1 MKKKLKWIGFAVV
14 AVLIMIQ
21 FIRPERTNPQA
32 DETLAYDR
40 YLKVDEDIA
49 QMLRRSCFDCH
60 SNQTVWPWYSQVA
73 PVSWFLARDVKNGRR
88 HLNFSAW
95 GTYNPT
101 RRLIVLNNIAEEVSS
116 GGMPYPPYLLLHR
129 DAGLDSAARKLI
141 ADWADR
147 EKDRLSQQ
155 P

>member
-1 MKKKLKWIGFAVV
+1 VKRVLRWAVGAAVV
-14 AVLIMIQ
+14 LMIGIQ

-32 DETLAYDR
+32 DEASAYDR
-40 YLKVDEDIA
+40 YLNVDEDIA
-49 QMLRRSCFDCH
+49 HMLRRSCFDCH

-73 PVSWFLARDVKNGRR
+73 PASWLLARDVKNGRR

-95 GTYNPT
+95 GTYKIT
-101 RRLIVLNNIAEEVSS
+101 RQLIVLNNIAEEVSS
-116 GGMPYPPYLLLHR
+116 GGMPDPPYLLLHH
-129 DAGLDSAARKLI
+129 DAALDSAARKKI

-147 EKDRLSQQ
+147 EKERLSQL

>member
-21 FIRPERTNPQA
+21 FIRPERTNPRA

>member
-1 MKKKLKWIGFAVV
+1 MKSGLKWAVV
-14 AVLIMIQ
+14 ATVIVLIGVQ
-21 FIRPERTNPQA
+21 FIRPERTNPGA
-32 DETLAYDR
+32 AEALAYDR
-40 YLKVDEDIA
+40 YLKVDDDIA

-73 PVSWFLARDVKNGRR
+73 PASWLLARDVKNGRK

-101 RRLIVLNNIAEEVSS
+101 RQLIVLNNIAEEVSS

-129 DAGLDSAARKLI
+129 DAALDSTARKKI